1 MLGKKDESKKE
12 NFFKHMLKIQAIQK
26 KTKNKKNRGK
36 DVNNEV
42 QNGCQGLLK
51 HKINCL
57 KVKT

>member
-26 KTKNKKNRGK
+26 KKTNRVK

-42 QNGCQGLLK
+42 QNGCQGLS
-51 HKINCL
+51 
-57 KVKT
+57 